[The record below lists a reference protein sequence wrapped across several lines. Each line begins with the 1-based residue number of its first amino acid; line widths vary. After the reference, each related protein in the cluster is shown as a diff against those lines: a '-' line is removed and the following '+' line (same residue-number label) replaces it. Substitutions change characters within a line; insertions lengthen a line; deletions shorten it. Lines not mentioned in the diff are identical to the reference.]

1 MKQVLSRNIALT
13 FRVDAN
19 ERDLILKRME
29 MTGISTLRT
38 FLLKMALAG
47 RIICVEMDSITECNR
62 LLRNISSNINQ
73 IAKRVNETG
82 NIYAADINDIKNG
95 QSNILLK
102 QDKIIKLL
110 TDVVEGT

>member
-19 ERDLILKRME
+19 ERDLIYKRME
-29 MTGISTLRT
+29 MTGINTLRT
-38 FLLKMALAG
+38 FLLKMALTG
-47 RIICVEMDSITECNR
+47 RIICVEMDSIAECNR

-82 NIYAADINDIKNG
+82 NIYTADINDIKGG
-95 QSNILLK
+95 QRNIMLQ

>member
-1 MKQVLSRNIALT
+1 MKQTLSRNIALT

-19 ERDLILKRME
+19 ERDHIVKRME
-29 MTGISTLRT
+29 MAGISTLRT
-38 FLLKMALAG
+38 FLLKMALTG
-47 RIICVEMDSITECNR
+47 RIINVEMDSITECNR

-82 NIYAADINDIKNG
+82 NIYEADINDIKTG
-95 QSNILLK
+95 QENIMQQ

-110 TDVVEGT
+110 TEVVEGT